1 MDDIRCFC
9 CEKQLPEGSLKYVV
23 EIKSFADFDCF
34 LEDYPGDVE
43 EGMME
48 LLEEMEDVDAKAL
61 EDEVY
66 QEMIFVLCK
75 ECRDKFYKNPFQS
88 TQQFY
93 VDKEIKGSI
102 H

>member
-1 MDDIRCFC
+1 
-9 CEKQLPEGSLKYVV
+9 
-23 EIKSFADFDCF
+23 
-34 LEDYPGDVE
+34 
-43 EGMME
+43 
-48 LLEEMEDVDAKAL
+48 
-61 EDEVY
+61 VY